1 VGREA
6 PLGMGGSKGF
16 EMQEKSSADGRVSS
30 YGRFLIRW
38 RWPVILATLAIFG
51 WLGSGGRHIRFAGD
65 YRIFFSDDNPL
76 LAAFEELQGSYSRN
90 ENVLIA
96 LAPRD
101 GRVFTAE
108 TLAVVEEL
116 TAEAWQIPHSTRV
129 DSLANFQH
137 TRAEG
142 DELIVEDLIS
152 DARSLT
158 PEEVA
163 RIEEVALGEP
173 RLRNRLISPEG
184 HVTAVNVLVQHEGED
199 PEKLAAVV
207 AAARALAER
216 VEEAHPGI
224 EVHLAGAVMLHNAF
238 MEATQH
244 DLATIVPLMYLG
256 IVLFMVFF
264 LRSLSATFATLVV
277 IVLSA
282 VAGAGFAG
290 WTGVALTP
298 VSAVAPTLIMTLAVA
313 DSIHI
318 LMTLLDQMRWGLPK
332 REAIVESLRVNFQPV
347 FLTSVTTAIGFLSM
361 NSSDAPPLRDL
372 GNVTAAGIAGAFVA
386 SVIFLPALMSVLPLR
401 VRPLPGARRPLTARL
416 AEAVIRHR
424 RRLLFGGVA
433 AVLLC
438 TAFIP
443 ANELDET
450 TAHYF
455 DESVTFRRDADFV
468 TAELTGFHQVEFSL
482 DSGESGGVSDPGY
495 LATLDEFTAWWH
507 RQPEVVHVDTF
518 SDVTK
523 RLNRSLHGDDPEHY
537 RVPASRELAAQ
548 YLLLYELS
556 LPYGLDLTHQVNI
569 DKSATRYS
577 VTLGDVSSEQIRDV
591 AARGEAWL
599 AEHAPALEVAG
610 VGPSVMFA
618 HLGERNSKSMIL
630 GTVVALFAI
639 SLCLVFA
646 LRSLRFGLLSLV
658 PNLVPAAVGFGV
670 WGLLVGQVGF
680 LLSIV
685 LAMTLGIVVDDTVH
699 FLSKYVRARRERGL
713 DPEAAV
719 RYAFGSVGK
728 ALIATTVILVGGF
741 LILSMS
747 SFVQNSEMGR
757 LTAMII
763 VLALVAD
770 FFLLPPLLLTLD
782 GDRRNEGR
790 GAAEESRRVA
800 AGGTQFSR
808 AA

>member
-1 VGREA
+1 
-6 PLGMGGSKGF
+6 
-16 EMQEKSSADGRVSS
+16 
-30 YGRFLIRW
+30 
-38 RWPVILATLAIFG
+38 
-51 WLGSGGRHIRFAGD
+51 
-65 YRIFFSDDNPL
+65 
-76 LAAFEELQGSYSRN
+76 
-90 ENVLIA
+90 
-96 LAPRD
+96 
-101 GRVFTAE
+101 
-108 TLAVVEEL
+108 
-116 TAEAWQIPHSTRV
+116 
-129 DSLANFQH
+129 
-137 TRAEG
+137 
-142 DELIVEDLIS
+142 
-152 DARSLT
+152 
-158 PEEVA
+158 
-163 RIEEVALGEP
+163 
-173 RLRNRLISPEG
+173 
-184 HVTAVNVLVQHEGED
+184 
-199 PEKLAAVV
+199 
-207 AAARALAER
+207 
-216 VEEAHPGI
+216 
-224 EVHLAGAVMLHNAF
+224 MLHNAF

-264 LRSLSATFATLVV
+264 LRSLTATFTTFSV
-277 IVLSA
+277 IALSA

-313 DSIHI
+313 DSVHI
-318 LMTLLDQMRWGLPK
+318 LMTLRNQMRWGLPK
-332 REAIVESLRVNFQPV
+332 REAIVEALRLNFQPV
-347 FLTSVTTAIGFLSM
+347 FLTSLTTAIGFLSM
-361 NSSDAPPLRDL
+361 NSSDAPPIRDL

-386 SVIFLPALMSVLPLR
+386 SVTFLPALISVLPMR
-401 VRPLPGARRPLTARL
+401 VRPLPAARRPLTARL
-416 AEAVIRHR
+416 AETVIRHR
-424 RRLLFGGVA
+424 QPLLLGGGV

-438 TAFIP
+438 AAFIP

-450 TAHYF
+450 TVHYF
-455 DESVTFRRDADFV
+455 DESVAFRRDADFV
-468 TAELTGFHQVEFSL
+468 TANLTGFHQVEFSL

-495 LATLDEFTAWWH
+495 LATLDDFTAWWH
-507 RQPEVVHVDTF
+507 RQPEVIHVDTF
-518 SDVTK
+518 SDVMK
-523 RLNRSLHGDDPEHY
+523 RLNQSLHGDDPEY
-537 RVPASRELAAQ
+537 DRVPASRELAAQ

-577 VTLGDVSSEQIRDV
+577 VTLGDVTSEEIRDI

-599 AEHAPALEVAG
+599 AEHAPEMEVAG

-618 HLGERNSKSMIL
+618 HLAKRNSKSMIL

-639 SLCLVFA
+639 SLCLVVA
-646 LRSLRFGLLSLV
+646 LRSVRFGLVSLV

-719 RYAFGSVGK
+719 RYAFSSVGK

-741 LILSMS
+741 VILSMS

-770 FFLLPPLLLTLD
+770 FFLLPPLLIALD
-782 GDRRNEGR
+782 RGR
-790 GAAEESRRVA
+790 WKEDGEVAEESHSTSSA
-800 AGGTQFSR
+800 AHFFR